1 MKKNFFQILAKLNR
15 SLLPSLSKRRVD
27 LAKATNMQ
35 KLLIAY
41 RYYITTRA
49 ID

>member
-1 MKKNFFQILAKLNR
+1 MKKIVFKLLAKLNR
-15 SLLPSLSKRRVD
+15 LLLPSLSKRRVD

-49 ID
+49 VD